1 MTTWQHIENPR
12 KGMVNEI
19 SSFINELEKD
29 GKIFL
34 PDLRQTEN
42 LYLFSDY
49 SANKD
54 QKLITYSILILDEKS
69 YNWFLSA
76 QEKFWEE
83 YSLDSKI
90 IEYKKLNDGPRKR
103 ALVAFLDLCNKIN
116 GLIFTIVI
124 HKDTKSLY
132 KDEIPVVLQEQIN
145 VWKKKAVKEKILR
158 LREFILLIL
167 NGLGRQNQN
176 VLWITDND
184 EIVANEL
191 QLFTAN
197 AIFKDILEKHLDFKI
212 GTFELKTLDDDLP
225 DKRFEKLCSLTDLI
239 AGALVDF
246 LGDYHHEEIF
256 PVEGEIANPITHVKL
271 KVNPITNW
279 LSKTEKETSLKKI
292 VIKINEIGN
301 NGLSIESYRFPEFI

>member
-90 IEYKKLNDGPRKR
+90 IEYKG
-103 ALVAFLDLCNKIN
+103 V
-116 GLIFTIVI
+116 
-124 HKDTKSLY
+124 S
-132 KDEIPVVLQEQIN
+132 
-145 VWKKKAVKEKILR
+145 ILHS
-158 LREFILLIL
+158 
-167 NGLGRQNQN
+167 
-176 VLWITDND
+176 DNC
-184 EIVANEL
+184 
-191 QLFTAN
+191 
-197 AIFKDILEKHLDFKI
+197 
-212 GTFELKTLDDDLP
+212 TF
-225 DKRFEKLCSLTDLI
+225 R
-239 AGALVDF
+239 
-246 LGDYHHEEIF
+246 
-256 PVEGEIANPITHVKL
+256 
-271 KVNPITNW
+271 
-279 LSKTEKETSLKKI
+279 
-292 VIKINEIGN
+292 
-301 NGLSIESYRFPEFI
+301 